1 MDRRIKRKRL
11 KRKRL
16 KRKKLKK
23 IKIILCIILLL
34 ILSSLFIFLVSFI
47 QRDPLVEEEDDGRLA
62 RNGSYINEASEQLA
76 VGNLDLALE
85 KFRQAIHYEEELPLA
100 WRGIGM
106 IHFRQNEF
114 PQAREAL
121 EKALELGGERTPI
134 IYNMLGVTAMRAS
147 EFQEAIHFY
156 DTGIALFDVELEEA
170 GKTIEDLSVETE
182 GTAIEVIQ
190 SMKTNRILAHQRLA
204 NWSKARD
211 LARSY
216 LEIFPNDV
224 RIQREYEFLS
234 TR

>member
-1 MDRRIKRKRL
+1 MDRRI

-23 IKIILCIILLL
+23 IKIILCILLLL
-34 ILSSLFIFLVSFI
+34 ILSSLFIFLVGFI
-47 QRDPLVEEEDDGRLA
+47 QRDPPAQEEDDGRLA

-85 KFRQAIHYEEELPLA
+85 NFRQAIQVEEELPLA

-121 EKALELGGERTPI
+121 EKALELGGERTFI

-147 EFQEAIHFY
+147 EFQDAIYFY
-156 DTGIALFDVELEEA
+156 DAGIALFDAELEEA
-170 GKTIEDLSVETE
+170 GKTIEDLSMETE
-182 GTAIEVIQ
+182 GTNIEVIQ
-190 SMKTNRILAHQRLA
+190 SMMTNRILAHQRLA
-204 NWSKARD
+204 NWDVARD
-211 LARSY
+211 LARLY
-216 LEIFPNDV
+216 LEIFPDDA
-224 RIQREYEFLS
+224 RIQREYEFLR